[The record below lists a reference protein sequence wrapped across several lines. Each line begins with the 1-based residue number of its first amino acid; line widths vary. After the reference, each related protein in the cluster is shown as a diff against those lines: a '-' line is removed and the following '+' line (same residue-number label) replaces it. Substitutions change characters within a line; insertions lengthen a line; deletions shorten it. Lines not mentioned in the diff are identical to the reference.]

1 MNYVQIG
8 GLDYIKVKVSYYR
21 GKINNDSL
29 WETMFGKFFRGTNML
44 ITIGNYNLIK
54 EGNMVSKDRS
64 SMGYGRVKGCEFIYY
79 MRYRIKNLNLVLLR
93 HILISIQNKIS
104 MDEV

>member
-1 MNYVQIG
+1 MNYVQFG
-8 GLDYIKVKVSYYR
+8 GLYYIKVKVSYYR
-21 GKINNDSL
+21 GKLNNDSL
-29 WETMFGKFFRGTNML
+29 WETMFWKFFRGTNML

-54 EGNMVSKDRS
+54 EGTMVSKARS
-64 SMGYGRVKGCEFIYY
+64 SMGYVRVKGCEFICY